1 MPKLHALGA
10 TVAAVLAMGGA
21 ALADPAPVATQ
32 SGLVQGVDR
41 DGVTSWLGLPYAA
54 PPVGDLRWRAPQPP
68 ASWQGVRQ
76 ADHFGSPCMQ
86 SLPPGAPGA
95 DLPLSEDCLYLNVW
109 APDGPH
115 GGPTAGKRPVMFYI
129 HGGGFQFGMTAW
141 HETDGTSLARH
152 GVIVVTTAYRL
163 GKFGFFAHPALLKE
177 AKGGPSGNFGL
188 MDMVAALTWVKA
200 NIAAFGGDPDNI
212 TIFGESAGGGAVDD
226 LMISPS
232 ARGLFQKAIVES
244 GGPVNLRGLEQAE
257 ADARATAAEW
267 GVTSDDAAA
276 LRAVPA
282 ATVLA
287 KGPGSSPMVD
297 GVVLPFNVIQA
308 FQAGKVAHVPII
320 FGTNSYEA
328 GAFQAAAKD
337 LDKKYAGQ
345 WPQIMKVYDGYGT
358 HDPVKVQGQLATDL
372 VMTWNNRQTAMG
384 AAANGLPTWVYSYN
398 YLRPAQQGKTPG
410 ASHFDEVYAVFG
422 TTPTA
427 KPTDVVEPFMIEAVE
442 RRWTDFAKTGVPG
455 PGWPR
460 FTTGAATVGVFSN
473 DGFKAEPGYE
483 KARMELDASLPQTS
497 AR

>member
-1 MPKLHALGA
+1 MAGLRALGA
-10 TVAAVLAMGGA
+10 AMAAVLAMTGAAAAQAAPVQTQGGA
-21 ALADPAPVATQ
+21 
-32 SGLVQGVDR
+32 VQGVDK
-41 DGVTSWLGLPYAA
+41 DGVTSWLGIPFAA
-54 PPVGDLRWRAPQPP
+54 PPVGDLRWRPPQAP
-68 ASWQGVRQ
+68 ASWQGVRV
-76 ADHFGSPCMQ
+76 ADHFGAPCMQ
-86 SLPPGAPGA
+86 NGPPGAPGA
-95 DLPLSEDCLYLNVW
+95 DLPRSEDCLYLNVW
-109 APDGPH
+109 AADGPM
-115 GGPTAGKRPVMFYI
+115 AGKRPVMFYI

-141 HETDGTSLARH
+141 HETDGASLARH

-163 GKFGFFAHPALLKE
+163 GKFGFFAHPALMKE
-177 AKGGPSGNFGL
+177 ANGGPAANYGL
-188 MDMVAALTWVKA
+188 MDMVAALKWVKA

-226 LMISPS
+226 LMISPM

-257 ADARATAAEW
+257 ADARATAADW

-282 ATVLA
+282 QTVLA
-287 KGPGSSPMVD
+287 EGPGSSPMVD
-297 GVVLPFNVIQA
+297 GVVLPFNVIHA
-308 FQAGKVAHVPII
+308 FQTGHVAHVPII

-337 LDKKYAGQ
+337 LDKKYAAE
-345 WPQIMKVYDGYGT
+345 WPEIVKVYDGYGT

-384 AAANGLPTWVYSYN
+384 AASNGLPTWVYSYN
-398 YLRPAQQGKTPG
+398 YLRPSQQGKTPG

-427 KPTDVVEPFMIEAVE
+427 KPTDVVEPMMIEAME
-442 RRWTDFAKTGVPG
+442 SRWTDFAKTGAPG

-460 FTTGAATVGVFSN
+460 YTPGSETVGVFSN
-473 DGFKAEPGYE
+473 AGFKAEPGYE
-483 KARMELDASLPQTS
+483 KARMELDASLPQPKGP
-497 AR
+497 